1 MTTEKIVFR
10 DKRGVQTKD
19 ILRTI
24 SDKDQAWIKT
34 VMLGYLV
41 LEQADPR
48 PEFHTWF
55 NDENPR
61 LPKQPQQNNQF
72 NSPKSFA
79 LGIIDKLEQAPSR
92 RDLSPK
98 QCAGIEALSD
108 MLSDMFE
115 LPQIRF
121 IEAGMMR
128 APNTQFEALFKR

>member
-19 ILRTI
+19 ILRTV
-24 SDKDQAWIKT
+24 SDKDQEWIKT

-48 PEFHTWF
+48 PEFTEWF
-55 NDENPR
+55 NRANDR
-61 LPKQPQQNNQF
+61 LPKQPQQNNQH

-79 LGIIDKLEQAPSR
+79 VGIIDKLEQSTSR

-98 QCAGIEALSD
+98 QCTGIEELSD
-108 MLSDMFE
+108 MLSDMFD

-121 IEAGMMR
+121 VEAGMMR
-128 APNTQFEALFKR
+128 APNAQFEVLFKR